1 MIGTTFTGKALTQ
14 CSMTQ
19 VAINEIFYSV
29 QGESTQAGRPCTF
42 VRLMGCPLRCT
53 YCDTEY
59 AFFEGKKKS
68 IDEILEI
75 VRAYPTKLVEVTGG
89 EPLAQ
94 KNCLELMQRLV
105 DEGFEVMLET
115 SGAFDVSQVP
125 RAVRIIMDI
134 KTPSSGEAARQH
146 WDNFLHLKEGF
157 DEIKCVVGSRDDFN
171 YALKQAR
178 ERDLFGKYAVLVSPV
193 FGKITNLELAEL
205 VLDSAEPWRM
215 QLQMH
220 KYIWE
225 PSARGV

>member
-1 MIGTTFTGKALTQ
+1 VTKDLTR

-19 VAINEIFYSV
+19 VAINEIFYSI
-29 QGESTQAGRPCTF
+29 QGESTQAGRACTF

-59 AFFEGKKKS
+59 AFYEGQKKS
-68 IDEILEI
+68 FDEIVEV

-94 KNCLELMQRLV
+94 KNSIPLMQRLV

-125 RAVRIIMDI
+125 KQVRIIMDI
-134 KTPSSGEAARQH
+134 KTPSSGEAERQH
-146 WDNFLHLKEGF
+146 WQNFEHLKPGF
-157 DEIKCVVGSRDDFN
+157 DEIKCVVGNKEDFD
-171 YALKQAR
+171 YALKIAR
-178 ERDLFGKYAVLVSPV
+178 EKNLFSNFAVLVSPV
-193 FGKITNLELAEL
+193 FGKITNLQLAEL

-220 KYIWE
+220 KYIWD
-225 PSARGV
+225 PNTKGV

>member
-1 MIGTTFTGKALTQ
+1 MTKDLTR

-42 VRLMGCPLRCT
+42 IRLMGCPLRCT

-59 AFFEGKKKS
+59 AFFEGQKKS
-68 IDEILEI
+68 FDEIIDI
-75 VRAYPTKLVEVTGG
+75 VRGFPTKLVEVTGG

-94 KNCLELMQRLV
+94 PNSIPLMQRLL

-115 SGAFDVSQVP
+115 SGAFDVSKVP
-125 RAVRIIMDI
+125 SGVRIIMDI
-134 KTPSSGEAARQH
+134 KTPTSGEAQRQH
-146 WDNFLHLKEGF
+146 WQNFDHLKTGT
-157 DEIKCVVGSRDDFN
+157 DEIKCVVGSKEDFD
-171 YALKQAR
+171 YALKIAR
-178 ERDLFGKYAVLVSPV
+178 ERDLFSKYAVLVSPV
-193 FGKITNLELAEL
+193 FGKITNLQLAEL

-225 PSARGV
+225 PTARGV

>member
-1 MIGTTFTGKALTQ
+1 MTKALTR

-42 VRLMGCPLRCT
+42 IRLMGCPLRCT

-59 AFFEGKKKS
+59 AFFEGQKKS
-68 IDEILEI
+68 FDEIIDI
-75 VRAYPTKLVEVTGG
+75 VRGFPTKLVEVTGG

-94 KNCLELMQRLV
+94 PNSIPLMQRLL

-115 SGAFDVSQVP
+115 SGAFDVSKVP
-125 RAVRIIMDI
+125 SGVRIIMDI
-134 KTPSSGEAARQH
+134 KTPTSGEAQRQH
-146 WDNFLHLKEGF
+146 WQNFDHLKTGT
-157 DEIKCVVGSRDDFN
+157 DEIKCVVGSKEDFD
-171 YALKQAR
+171 YALKIAR
-178 ERDLFGKYAVLVSPV
+178 ERDLFSKYAVLVSPV
-193 FGKITNLELAEL
+193 FGKITNLQLAEL

-225 PSARGV
+225 PTARGV

>member
-1 MIGTTFTGKALTQ
+1 
-14 CSMTQ
+14 MTQ

-42 VRLMGCPLRCT
+42 IRLMGCPLRCT

-68 IDEILEI
+68 IDEIIEI
-75 VRAYPTKLVEVTGG
+75 TKKFPTKLVEVTGG

-94 KNCLELMQRLV
+94 PSSIELMQRLL

-115 SGAFDVSQVP
+115 SGAFDISKVP
-125 RAVRIIMDI
+125 SGVRIIMDI
-134 KTPSSGEAARQH
+134 KTPSSGEASRMH
-146 WDNFLHLKEGF
+146 WENFNHLKPGI
-157 DEIKCVVGSRDDFN
+157 DEVKCVVGNQEDFD
-171 YALKQAR
+171 YALAKAR
-178 ERDLFGKYAVLVSPV
+178 EKNLFSRYAVLVSPV
-193 FGKITNLELAEL
+193 FGKITNLQLAEL
-205 VLDSAEPWRM
+205 VLKSAEPWRM